1 MQIVQT
7 HFKVVLKETGQGFG
21 MPGGS
26 EDCLE
31 SRIGFAL
38 RRVTKFTSSH
48 VHLIENSLIQT
59 YVCVCIGISY
69 DYIYTYIMYVRN
81 DIRVPVRSKVHILP
95 TSDAHVTKVSQHA
108 LRIEVKRYRRYR
120 NRYWIHWMLLGIAI
134 GYCLL
139 HRLLQCI
146 GSSSKSKRF
155 QPRPDFPNVASPLT
169 VQVGQE
175 GQEGQS
181 QALNGNR
188 LNRS

>member
-1 MQIVQT
+1 MVQLEKPAKGKSVITVCQTTFWGCKKREIQIVQT

-48 VHLIENSLIQT
+48 VHLIENSLTQT
-59 YVCVCIGISY
+59 YVCVHRYYIRL
-69 DYIYTYIMYVRN
+69 YIYIHIMYVRN

-108 LRIEVKRYRRYR
+108 LRIEVKRYS
-120 NRYWIHWMLLGIAI
+120 IDGIEIDIEHWMHGM
-134 GYCLL
+134 
-139 HRLLQCI
+139 
-146 GSSSKSKRF
+146 
-155 QPRPDFPNVASPLT
+155 
-169 VQVGQE
+169 
-175 GQEGQS
+175 
-181 QALNGNR
+181 
-188 LNRS
+188 